1 MKGNI
6 NIDVFFPPVLTK
18 LGSQPV
24 QPRKERVK
32 MGFPEK
38 DQYTGMR
45 RVIFLCMILVPVIPF
60 VAVLGIGY
68 YHFTTS
74 LETSTLGTMNR
85 IVEDHRQMID
95 TFLRERRGDLGYIL
109 NTNSYENLTDPEK
122 SYTLFTQLQ
131 RYSNAFVDLGVFDQ
145 EGIHVMY
152 QGPYRLVGI
161 DYGKEEWFRHVLKEG
176 YYISDIFLGFRRIP
190 HFVIALKREESGKT
204 WVIRATI
211 DTYVFNELVE
221 KVRIGKT
228 GEAYILNAQ
237 GIFQTA
243 RRSGGSLLAKD
254 PDDIHETKRQPGV
267 RTFIRKDARGDECLF
282 ATTWLQEKEWML
294 VVRQETADAFKA
306 LRSATFMILAIMVL
320 GGVTITVLA
329 YTLTRQIIR
338 RMQRI
343 DVEKQQLGQQLVRA
357 TRLAELGQMAA
368 GFAHEINNPLQI
380 MKSDRALIEM
390 IVSDLKKK
398 GTLEES
404 DLKDLEETLDQFK
417 LQIDRCSRITQ
428 TILEFG
434 RKNEPVEEEVDVGE
448 FVSHVTSMIAEK
460 ASVQGIRLKKEISE
474 QTPLLRSDPSQLQQ
488 VLLNLLNN
496 AIDAI
501 TERHGCEGGELSIQ
515 AGPDTNGR
523 VRIAVRD
530 NGAGISPDNL
540 KKIFAPF
547 FTTKPPGKGTG
558 LGLYVCYGIIEGMG
572 GTMEVQSQRGVG
584 TTFIVHLPGSGE
596 RESALEQKES
606 PGEVIEH

>member
-1 MKGNI
+1 MA
-6 NIDVFFPPVLTK
+6 FPDN
-18 LGSQPV
+18 
-24 QPRKERVK
+24 
-32 MGFPEK
+32 

-45 RVIFLCMILVPVIPF
+45 RMVFFCMILVPVIPF
-60 VAVLGIGY
+60 VAMLGIGY
-68 YHFTTS
+68 YHFKTS
-74 LETSTLGTMNR
+74 LETSTLATMNR

-95 TFLRERRGDLGYIL
+95 GFLKERQGDLGFIL
-109 NTNSYENLTDPEK
+109 HTGSYGDLTDPEK
-122 SYTLFTQLQ
+122 FYKAFTQLQ

-145 EGIHVMY
+145 DGIHVMY

-161 DYGKEEWFRHVLKEG
+161 DYGNEEWFRHVLSEG
-176 YYISDIFLGFRRIP
+176 YFISDIFLGFRRIP
-190 HFVIALKREESGKT
+190 HFVIALKREEAGKT

-228 GEAYILNAQ
+228 GEAYLLNTQ

-243 RRSGGSLLAKD
+243 RRSGGNLLAKD
-254 PDDIHETKRQPGV
+254 RDEVHEVKPHTGV

-306 LRSATFMILAIMVL
+306 LRSATFMILFIMVL
-320 GGVTITVLA
+320 GGATITILA
-329 YTLTRQIIR
+329 YALTRRIIR

-343 DVEKQQLGQQLVRA
+343 DVEKQQLGQQLIRA

-380 MKSDRALIEM
+380 MKSDRALMEM
-390 IVSDLKKK
+390 IFSDLKKK
-398 GTLEES
+398 G
-404 DLKDLEETLDQFK
+404 DLKDPDVKDLEETLDQLK
-417 LQIDRCSRITQ
+417 VQIERCSKITQ

-434 RKNEPVEEEVDVGE
+434 RKSEPTEKDVDVGG
-448 FVSHVTSMIAEK
+448 FISQVTSMIAEK
-460 ASVQGIRLKKEISE
+460 ASVQGIRVKKEISE
-474 QTPLLRSDPSQLQQ
+474 QTPLLRADPAQIQQ
-488 VLLNLLNN
+488 VLLNLFNN

-501 TERHGCEGGELSIQ
+501 TERHGSEGGELSVQ
-515 AGPDTNGR
+515 AGPETNAR
-523 VRIAVRD
+523 VRISVSD
-530 NGAGISPDNL
+530 NGAGISSENL

-572 GTMEVQSQRGVG
+572 GTMEVESQRGVG
-584 TTFIVHLPGSGE
+584 TTFTISLP
-596 RESALEQKES
+596 AAA
-606 PGEVIEH
+606 

>member
-1 MKGNI
+1 
-6 NIDVFFPPVLTK
+6 VA
-18 LGSQPV
+18 
-24 QPRKERVK
+24 
-32 MGFPEK
+32 FPEK
-38 DQYTGMR
+38 DKYTGMR
-45 RVIFLCMILVPVIPF
+45 RMILFCMILVPVIPF
-60 VAVLGIGY
+60 IAVLGIGY
-68 YHFTTS
+68 YHFKTS
-74 LETSTLGTMNR
+74 LETSTLATMNR

-95 TFLRERRGDLGYIL
+95 GFLRERRGDLGFIL
-109 NTNSYENLTDPEK
+109 NTNSYADLTDPERFYK
-122 SYTLFTQLQ
+122 LFTQLQ

-145 EGIHVMY
+145 DGIHVMY

-161 DYGKEEWFRHVLKEG
+161 DYGKEEWFRHVLQEG

-211 DTYVFNELVE
+211 DSYVFNELVE

-228 GEAYILNAQ
+228 GEAYLLNSQ

-243 RRSGGSLLAKD
+243 RRSGGNLLAKD
-254 PDDIHETKRQPGV
+254 PDDVHEKKPQPGV
-267 RTFIRKDARGDECLF
+267 RIFIRKDARGDEFLF
-282 ATTWLQEKEWML
+282 ATTWLQEKEWLL

-306 LRSATFMILAIMVL
+306 LRSATFMILVIMIL
-320 GGVTITVLA
+320 GGVTITILA

-380 MKSDRALIEM
+380 MKSDRTLIEM
-390 IVSDLKKK
+390 IFSDLKKK
-398 GTLEES
+398 GILPEP
-404 DLKDLEETLDQFK
+404 DAKDMEETLAQLK
-417 LQIDRCSRITQ
+417 LQIERCAKITQ

-434 RKNEPVEEEVDVGE
+434 RKNEPMEKDVDVGG
-448 FVSHVTSMIAEK
+448 FISQMTSMISEK

-474 QTPLLRSDPSQLQQ
+474 QTPLLRADPSQLQQ

-515 AGPDTNGR
+515 AGPGANGK
-523 VRIAVRD
+523 VRISVRD
-530 NGAGISPDNL
+530 NGAGISLENQ

-547 FTTKPPGKGTG
+547 FTTKAPGKGTG
-558 LGLYVCYGIIEGMG
+558 LGLYVCYGIIQGMG
-572 GTMEVQSQRGVG
+572 GIMEVESQRGVG
-584 TTFIVHLPGSGE
+584 TTFTLHLPGSDAGQSQCE
-596 RESALEQKES
+596 PKES
-606 PGEVIEH
+606 

>member
-1 MKGNI
+1 
-6 NIDVFFPPVLTK
+6 V
-18 LGSQPV
+18 
-24 QPRKERVK
+24 
-32 MGFPEK
+32 GFPEK

-45 RVIFLCMILVPVIPF
+45 RMIFLCMILVPVIPF
-60 VAVLGIGY
+60 IAVLGIGY

-74 LETSTLGTMNR
+74 LETNTLATMSR

-95 TFLRERRGDLGYIL
+95 TFLRERRRDLGFIL
-109 NTNSYENLTDPEK
+109 DTNTYESLTDPEK
-122 SYTLFTQLQ
+122 FYAVFTQLQ
-131 RYSNAFVDLGVFDQ
+131 RISSAFVDLGVFDQ

-161 DYGKEEWFRHVLKEG
+161 DYGKEEWFRHVLKQG

-190 HFVIALKREESGKT
+190 HFVIALKKEESGKT

-237 GIFQTA
+237 GIFQTT
-243 RRSGGSLLAKD
+243 RRSGGNLLTKD
-254 PDDIHETKRQPGV
+254 PDDIPDTNRQPGV

-306 LRSATFMILAIMVL
+306 LRSATFMILVIMVL
-320 GGVTITVLA
+320 GGVTITILA
-329 YTLTRQIIR
+329 YTLTHQIIR

-343 DVEKQQLGQQLVRA
+343 DIEKQQLGQQLVRA

-380 MKSDRALIEM
+380 MKSDRTLIDM
-390 IVSDLKKK
+390 IVSDLKNK
-398 GTLEES
+398 GTLEEQ
-404 DLKDLEETLDQFK
+404 DLKDLRESLDQLK
-417 LQIDRCSRITQ
+417 VQIERCAKITQ

-434 RKNEPVEEEVDVGE
+434 RKNEPEEKDVDVGA
-448 FVSHVTSMIAEK
+448 FISQVTSMISEK
-460 ASVQGIRLKKEISE
+460 AAVQGIRLKKEISE
-474 QTPLLRSDPSQLQQ
+474 QTPMLRADPSQLQQ

-501 TERHGCEGGELSIQ
+501 TERHGSEGGELSIQ

-523 VRIAVRD
+523 VRISVRD
-530 NGAGISPDNL
+530 NGIGISTSSLN
-540 KKIFAPF
+540 KIFTPF

-558 LGLYVCYGIIEGMG
+558 LGLYVCYGIIEGMA
-572 GTMEVQSQRGVG
+572 GTMEVESQRGVG
-584 TTFIVHLPGSGE
+584 TTFIVNLPARVADETEG
-596 RESALEQKES
+596 R
-606 PGEVIEH
+606 VTV

>member
-1 MKGNI
+1 MA
-6 NIDVFFPPVLTK
+6 
-18 LGSQPV
+18 
-24 QPRKERVK
+24 
-32 MGFPEK
+32 FPEK

-45 RVIFLCMILVPVIPF
+45 RMIFFCMILVPVIPF
-60 VAVLGIGY
+60 IAVLAIGY
-68 YHFTTS
+68 YHFKTS
-74 LETSTLGTMNR
+74 IESSTLATMNR

-95 TFLRERRGDLGYIL
+95 GFLRERRGDLGFIL
-109 NTNSYENLTDPEK
+109 NTNSYGDLTDPEK
-122 SYTLFTQLQ
+122 FYALFTQLQ
-131 RYSNAFVDLGVFDQ
+131 RYSNAFVDLGVFDPD
-145 EGIHVMY
+145 GIHVMY

-204 WVIRATI
+204 WVIRSTI

-228 GEAYILNAQ
+228 GEAYILNSQ

-243 RRSGGSLLAKD
+243 RRSGGNLLARD
-254 PDDIHETKRQPGV
+254 PDDVHETKPQPGV

-282 ATTWLQEKEWML
+282 AATWLQEKEWLL
-294 VVRQETADAFKA
+294 VVRQETADAFKS
-306 LRSATFMILAIMVL
+306 LRSATFMILFIMIL

-329 YTLTRQIIR
+329 YTVTRQIIR

-343 DVEKQQLGQQLVRA
+343 DVEKQQLGRQLVRA

-398 GTLEES
+398 GNIEES
-404 DLKDLEETLDQFK
+404 DIKDLEETLTQFK
-417 LQIDRCSRITQ
+417 VQIERCSKITQ
-428 TILEFG
+428 AILEFG
-434 RKNEPVEEEVDVGE
+434 RKSEPMEQDVNVGE
-448 FVSHVTSMIAEK
+448 FISHLTSMISEK

-474 QTPLLRSDPSQLQQ
+474 QTPLLRADPSKLQQ

-501 TERHGCEGGELSIQ
+501 TERHGCEGGELLVQ
-515 AGPDTNGR
+515 ADPDTNGR
-523 VRIAVRD
+523 VKISVKD
-530 NGAGISPDNL
+530 NGEGISAENL

-572 GTMEVQSQRGVG
+572 GTMEVESQRGVG
-584 TTFIVHLPGSGE
+584 TTFVVYLPANG
-596 RESALEQKES
+596 AQKTQSEPKEPS
-606 PGEVIEH
+606 T

>member
-1 MKGNI
+1 M
-6 NIDVFFPPVLTK
+6 
-18 LGSQPV
+18 
-24 QPRKERVK
+24 
-32 MGFPEK
+32 
-38 DQYTGMR
+38 
-45 RVIFLCMILVPVIPF
+45 IFLCMILVPVIPF
-60 VAVLGIGY
+60 IAVLGIGY
-68 YHFTTS
+68 YYFTTS
-74 LETSTLGTMNR
+74 LETSTLTTMSR

-95 TFLRERRGDLGYIL
+95 TFLRERRRELGFIL
-109 NTNSYENLTDPEK
+109 DTNTYENLTDPEK
-122 SYTLFTQLQ
+122 FYTIFTQLQ
-131 RYSNAFVDLGVFDQ
+131 RNSNAFVDLGIFDQ

-161 DYGKEEWFRHVLKEG
+161 DYGKEEWFRRVLKEG

-190 HFVIALKREESGKT
+190 HFVIALRKEESGRT

-243 RRSGGSLLAKD
+243 RRSGGNLLAKD
-254 PDDIHETKRQPGV
+254 LDDIPETKGEPGV
-267 RTFIRKDARGDECLF
+267 RTFIRKDARGDNCLF

-306 LRSATFMILAIMVL
+306 LRSASFMIFVIMVL
-320 GGVTITVLA
+320 GGITITALA
-329 YTLTRQIIR
+329 YTLTSHIIR
-338 RMQRI
+338 RMQRV

-380 MKSDRALIEM
+380 MKSDRTLIEM
-390 IVSDLKKK
+390 IVSDLRKK
-398 GTLEES
+398 GNLEEP
-404 DLKDLEETLDQFK
+404 DVKDLEESLNQLK
-417 LQIDRCSRITQ
+417 VQIERCAKITQ

-434 RKNEPVEEEVDVGE
+434 RKNEPEEKDVDVGA
-448 FVSHVTSMIAEK
+448 FISQGTSMISEK
-460 ASVQGIRLKKEISE
+460 ASVQGIRLKKEVSE
-474 QTPLLRSDPSQLQQ
+474 QTPLLRADPSQLQQ

-501 TERHGCEGGELSIQ
+501 TERHGSEGGELSVQ
-515 AGPDTNGR
+515 AGPAAGGR
-523 VRIAVRD
+523 VRISVTD

-540 KKIFAPF
+540 KKIFTPF

-572 GTMEVQSQRGVG
+572 GTMEVESQRGVG
-584 TTFIVHLPGSGE
+584 TTFIVHLPASGAVE
-596 RESALEQKES
+596 AGGKVTL
-606 PGEVIEH
+606 

>member
-1 MKGNI
+1 
-6 NIDVFFPPVLTK
+6 V
-18 LGSQPV
+18 
-24 QPRKERVK
+24 
-32 MGFPEK
+32 GFPEK

-45 RVIFLCMILVPVIPF
+45 RMIFLCMILVPVIPF
-60 VAVLGIGY
+60 IAVLGIGY
-68 YHFTTS
+68 YYFTTS
-74 LETSTLGTMNR
+74 LETSTLTTMSR

-95 TFLRERRGDLGYIL
+95 TFLRERRRELGFIL
-109 NTNSYENLTDPEK
+109 DTNTYENLTDPEK
-122 SYTLFTQLQ
+122 FYTIFTQLQ
-131 RYSNAFVDLGVFDQ
+131 RNSNAFVDLGIFDQ

-161 DYGKEEWFRHVLKEG
+161 DYGKEEWFRRVLKEG

-190 HFVIALKREESGKT
+190 HFVIALRKEESGRT

-243 RRSGGSLLAKD
+243 RRSGGNLLAKD
-254 PDDIHETKRQPGV
+254 LDDIPETKGEPGV
-267 RTFIRKDARGDECLF
+267 RTFIRKDARGDNCLF

-306 LRSATFMILAIMVL
+306 LRSASFMIFVIMVL
-320 GGVTITVLA
+320 GGITITALA
-329 YTLTRQIIR
+329 YTLTSHIIR
-338 RMQRI
+338 RMQRV

-380 MKSDRALIEM
+380 MKSDRTLIEM
-390 IVSDLKKK
+390 IVSDLRKK
-398 GTLEES
+398 GNLEEP
-404 DLKDLEETLDQFK
+404 DVKDLEESLNQLK
-417 LQIDRCSRITQ
+417 VQIERCAKITQ

-434 RKNEPVEEEVDVGE
+434 RKNEPEEKDVDVGA
-448 FVSHVTSMIAEK
+448 FISQVTSMISEK
-460 ASVQGIRLKKEISE
+460 ASVQGIRLKKEVSE
-474 QTPLLRSDPSQLQQ
+474 QTPLLRADPSQLQQ

-501 TERHGCEGGELSIQ
+501 TERHGSEGGELSVQ
-515 AGPDTNGR
+515 AGPAAGGR
-523 VRIAVRD
+523 VRISVTD

-540 KKIFAPF
+540 KKIFTPF

-572 GTMEVQSQRGVG
+572 GTMEVESQGGVG
-584 TTFIVHLPGSGE
+584 TTFIVHLPASGAAE
-596 RESALEQKES
+596 AEGKATL
-606 PGEVIEH
+606 

>member
-1 MKGNI
+1 
-6 NIDVFFPPVLTK
+6 
-18 LGSQPV
+18 
-24 QPRKERVK
+24 
-32 MGFPEK
+32 PEK
-38 DQYTGMR
+38 DEYTGMR
-45 RVIFLCMILVPVIPF
+45 RMIFLCMILVPVIPF
-60 VAVLGIGY
+60 IAVLGIGY

-74 LETSTLGTMNR
+74 LETNTLATMSR

-95 TFLRERRGDLGYIL
+95 TFLRERRRDLGFIL
-109 NTNSYENLTDPEK
+109 DTNTYESLTDPEK
-122 SYTLFTQLQ
+122 FYAVFTQLQ
-131 RYSNAFVDLGVFDQ
+131 RNSNAFVDLGVFDQ

-190 HFVIALKREESGKT
+190 HFVIALKKEESGKT

-211 DTYVFNELVE
+211 DTYLFNELVE

-237 GIFQTA
+237 GIFQTS
-243 RRSGGSLLAKD
+243 RRSGGNLLTKD
-254 PDDIHETKRQPGV
+254 PDDISDTNRQPGV

-282 ATTWLQEKEWML
+282 ATTWLREKQWML

-306 LRSATFMILAIMVL
+306 LRSATFMILVIMVL
-320 GGVTITVLA
+320 GGVTITILA

-380 MKSDRALIEM
+380 MKSDRTLIEM

-398 GTLEES
+398 GTLEEQ
-404 DLKDLEETLDQFK
+404 DRKDLGESLDQLK
-417 LQIDRCSRITQ
+417 VQIERCAKITQ

-434 RKNEPVEEEVDVGE
+434 RKNEPEEKDVDVGA
-448 FVSHVTSMIAEK
+448 FISQVTSMISEK
-460 ASVQGIRLKKEISE
+460 ASVQGIRVKKEISE
-474 QTPLLRSDPSQLQQ
+474 QTPVLRADPSQLQQ

-501 TERHGCEGGELSIQ
+501 TERHASEGGELSIQ

-523 VRIAVRD
+523 VRISVRD
-530 NGAGISPDNL
+530 NGIGISAENL
-540 KKIFAPF
+540 KKIFTPF

-572 GTMEVQSQRGVG
+572 GTMEVESQ
-584 TTFIVHLPGSGE
+584 
-596 RESALEQKES
+596 
-606 PGEVIEH
+606 

>member
-1 MKGNI
+1 LLRPN
-6 NIDVFFPPVLTK
+6 
-18 LGSQPV
+18 
-24 QPRKERVK
+24 RAKERVK
-32 MGFPEK
+32 VAFPEK

-45 RVIFLCMILVPVIPF
+45 RMIFFCMILVPVIPF
-60 VAVLGIGY
+60 IAVLGIGY
-68 YHFTTS
+68 YHFKAS
-74 LETSTLGTMNR
+74 IETSTLATMNR

-95 TFLRERRGDLGYIL
+95 TFLRERRGDLGFIL
-109 NTNSYENLTDPEK
+109 NTNSYGDLTDPEK
-122 SYTLFTQLQ
+122 FYRVFTQLQ

-145 EGIHVMY
+145 DGIHVMY

-161 DYGKEEWFRHVLKEG
+161 DYGKEEWFRHVLTEG

-190 HFVIALKREESGKT
+190 HFVIALKREESGRT

-228 GEAYILNAQ
+228 GEAYILNSQ
-237 GIFQTA
+237 GVFQTA

-254 PDDIHETKRQPGV
+254 PDDVHETKPQSGV
-267 RTFIRKDARGDECLF
+267 RTFIRKDARADECLF
-282 ATTWLQEKEWML
+282 ATTWLQEKEWLL

-306 LRSATFMILAIMVL
+306 LRSATFMILLIMIL
-320 GGVTITVLA
+320 GGGTIAVLA
-329 YTLTRQIIR
+329 YTVTRQIIR
-338 RMQRI
+338 RMQGI
-343 DVEKQQLGQQLVRA
+343 DVEKQQLGRQLVRA

-390 IVSDLKKK
+390 IVSDLKNR
-398 GTLEES
+398 G
-404 DLKDLEETLDQFK
+404 DLKEPDVKDLEETLAQLK
-417 LQIDRCSRITQ
+417 VQIERCAKITQ
-428 TILEFG
+428 AILEFG
-434 RKNEPVEEEVDVGE
+434 RKNEPMEKDVDVGA
-448 FVSHVTSMIAEK
+448 FISQLTSMIEEK
-460 ASVQGIRLKKEISE
+460 VSVQGIRLKKEISD
-474 QTPLLRSDPSQLQQ
+474 QTPLLRADPSQLQQ
-488 VLLNLLNN
+488 VLLNLFNN

-501 TERHGCEGGELSIQ
+501 TERHGCEGGELLVQ
-515 AGPDTNGR
+515 AGPGTNGG

-530 NGAGISPDNL
+530 NGAGISAENL

-572 GTMEVQSQRGVG
+572 GTMEVESQRGVG
-584 TTFIVHLPGSGE
+584 TTFVVSLPGSGAGQPQCE
-596 RESALEQKES
+596 LKES
-606 PGEVIEH
+606 

>member
-1 MKGNI
+1 
-6 NIDVFFPPVLTK
+6 
-18 LGSQPV
+18 
-24 QPRKERVK
+24 

-45 RVIFLCMILVPVIPF
+45 RMIFFCMILVPVIPF
-60 VAVLGIGY
+60 IAVLGIGY
-68 YHFTTS
+68 YHFKTS
-74 LETSTLGTMNR
+74 LETSTLATVNR

-95 TFLRERRGDLGYIL
+95 GFLRERRGDLGFIL
-109 NTNSYENLTDPEK
+109 NTSSYGDLTDPEK
-122 SYTLFTQLQ
+122 FYTQFAQLQ

-145 EGIHVMY
+145 DGIHVMY

-211 DTYVFNELVE
+211 DTFVFNELVE

-228 GEAYILNAQ
+228 GEAYILNSQ

-243 RRSGGSLLAKD
+243 RRSGGNLLAKD
-254 PDDIHETKRQPGV
+254 PDDIHETKPHPGV
-267 RTFIRKDARGDECLF
+267 RTSIRNDARGDECLF

-294 VVRQETADAFKA
+294 VVRQETADAFKS
-306 LRSATFMILAIMVL
+306 LRSATFMILVIMIL

-329 YTLTRQIIR
+329 YALTRQIIR

-380 MKSDRALIEM
+380 MKSDRALMEM
-390 IVSDLKKK
+390 IFSDLKKK
-398 GTLEES
+398 GMLPEP
-404 DLKDLEETLDQFK
+404 DVKDLEETLAQLK
-417 LQIDRCSRITQ
+417 LQIERCSKITQ
-428 TILEFG
+428 AILEFG
-434 RKNEPVEEEVDVGE
+434 RKSEPTQEDVDVGA
-448 FVSHVTSMIAEK
+448 FVSHLTSMISEK
-460 ASVQGIRLKKEISE
+460 ASVQGIHLKKEISE
-474 QTPLLRSDPSQLQQ
+474 QTPLLRADPSQLQQ

-501 TERHGCEGGELSIQ
+501 TERHGCEGGELLVQ
-515 AGPDTNGR
+515 AGPDTDGG
-523 VRIAVRD
+523 VRISVKD
-530 NGAGISPDNL
+530 NGAGISTENL

-547 FTTKPPGKGTG
+547 FTTKAPGKGTG
-558 LGLYVCYGIIEGMG
+558 LGLYVCYGIIESMG
-572 GTMEVQSQRGVG
+572 GTMEVESQRGAG
-584 TTFIVHLPGSGE
+584 TTFVVRLPGSSG
-596 RESALEQKES
+596 
-606 PGEVIEH
+606 H

>member
-1 MKGNI
+1 
-6 NIDVFFPPVLTK
+6 
-18 LGSQPV
+18 
-24 QPRKERVK
+24 
-32 MGFPEK
+32 
-38 DQYTGMR
+38 
-45 RVIFLCMILVPVIPF
+45 MILVPVIPF
-60 VAVLGIGY
+60 IAVLGIGY

-74 LETSTLGTMNR
+74 LETSTLATMNR

-95 TFLRERRGDLGYIL
+95 TFLKERRGDLGFII
-109 NTNSYENLTDPEK
+109 NTNSYEDLTDPEK
-122 SYTLFTQLQ
+122 FYKVFTQLQ

-190 HFVIALKREESGKT
+190 HFVIALKREDSGKT

-237 GIFQTA
+237 GIFQTP
-243 RRSGGSLLAKD
+243 RRSGGNLLAKD
-254 PDDIHETKRQPGV
+254 PDDIHETKPQPGV

-294 VVRQETADAFKA
+294 VVRQETSDAFKA
-306 LRSATFMILAIMVL
+306 LRSATSLILFIMIL

-338 RMQRI
+338 RMRRI
-343 DVEKQQLGQQLVRA
+343 DEEKHQLGQQLVRA

-390 IVSDLKKK
+390 IFSDLKKK
-398 GTLEES
+398 G
-404 DLKDLEETLDQFK
+404 DLKEPDAKDLEETLEQLK
-417 LQIDRCSRITQ
+417 LQIERCSKITQ
-428 TILEFG
+428 AILDFG
-434 RKNEPVEEEVDVGE
+434 RKSEPTEKDVDLVA
-448 FVSHVTSMIAEK
+448 FISQVTSMITEK

-501 TERHGCEGGELSIQ
+501 TDRHGCEGGELSIQ

-523 VRIAVRD
+523 VKISVRD

-572 GTMEVQSQRGVG
+572 GTMEVESQRGVG
-584 TTFIVHLPGSGE
+584 TTFVVRLPAS
-596 RESALEQKES
+596 SARQTQCEKKES
-606 PGEVIEH
+606 PPGVGEH

>member
-1 MKGNI
+1 
-6 NIDVFFPPVLTK
+6 VLRQD
-18 LGSQPV
+18 GA
-24 QPRKERVK
+24 KEGVK
-32 MGFPEK
+32 VGFPEK
-38 DQYTGMR
+38 DRYTGMR
-45 RVIFLCMILVPVIPF
+45 RMIFFCMILVPVIPF
-60 VAVLGIGY
+60 IAVLGIGY

-74 LETSTLGTMNR
+74 LETSTLATMNR

-95 TFLRERRGDLGYIL
+95 TFLKERRGDLGFII
-109 NTNSYENLTDPEK
+109 NTNSYEDLTDPEK
-122 SYTLFTQLQ
+122 VYKVFTQLQ

-161 DYGKEEWFRHVLKEG
+161 DYGKEEWFRHTLKEG

-190 HFVIALKREESGKT
+190 HFVVALKREESGKT

-211 DTYVFNELVE
+211 DTHVFNELVE

-243 RRSGGSLLAKD
+243 RRSGGNLLAKD
-254 PDDIHETKRQPGV
+254 PDDIHETKPEPGV
-267 RTFIRKDARGDECLF
+267 RTFIRKDAKGAECLF

-306 LRSATFMILAIMVL
+306 LRSATSLILFIMIL

-343 DVEKQQLGQQLVRA
+343 DEEKHQLGQQLVRA

-390 IVSDLKKK
+390 IFSDLKKK
-398 GTLEES
+398 G
-404 DLKDLEETLDQFK
+404 DLKEPDIKDLEETLDQLK
-417 LQIDRCSRITQ
+417 LQIERCSKITQ

-434 RKNEPVEEEVDVGE
+434 RKSEPTENDVDLGA
-448 FVSHVTSMIAEK
+448 FISQVTSMITKK

-523 VRIAVRD
+523 VKLSVRD

-572 GTMEVQSQRGVG
+572 GTMEVESQRGVG
-584 TTFIVHLPGSGE
+584 TTFVVRLPASSARQTQCDLE
-596 RESALEQKES
+596 ESAT
-606 PGEVIEH
+606 EVIGH

>member
-1 MKGNI
+1 
-6 NIDVFFPPVLTK
+6 V
-18 LGSQPV
+18 
-24 QPRKERVK
+24 
-32 MGFPEK
+32 GFPEK
-38 DQYTGMR
+38 DRYTGMR
-45 RVIFLCMILVPVIPF
+45 RMIFFCMILVPVIPF
-60 VAVLGIGY
+60 IAALGIGY
-68 YHFTTS
+68 YHFKTS
-74 LETSTLGTMNR
+74 LETSTLATMNR

-95 TFLRERRGDLGYIL
+95 GFLRERRGDLGFIL
-109 NTNSYENLTDPEK
+109 NTNSYADLTDPERF
-122 SYTLFTQLQ
+122 YNLFTQLQ

-145 EGIHVMY
+145 DGIHVMY

-161 DYGKEEWFRHVLKEG
+161 DYGKEEWFRHVLQEG

-211 DTYVFNELVE
+211 DTHVFNELVE

-228 GEAYILNAQ
+228 GEAYLLNSR

-243 RRSGGSLLAKD
+243 RRSGGNLLAQD
-254 PDDIHETKRQPGV
+254 PDDVHEKKPQPGV
-267 RTFIRKDARGDECLF
+267 RIFIRKDARGDEFLF
-282 ATTWLQEKEWML
+282 ATTWLQEKEWLL

-306 LRSATFMILAIMVL
+306 LRSATFMILLIMIL
-320 GGVTITVLA
+320 GGVTIAILA

-343 DVEKQQLGQQLVRA
+343 DEEKHQLGQQLVRA

-390 IVSDLKKK
+390 IFSDLKKK
-398 GTLEES
+398 G
-404 DLKDLEETLDQFK
+404 DLKEPDIKDLEETLDQLK
-417 LQIDRCSRITQ
+417 LQIERCSKITQ

-434 RKNEPVEEEVDVGE
+434 RKSEPTENDVDLGA
-448 FVSHVTSMIAEK
+448 FISQVTSMITKK

-523 VRIAVRD
+523 VKLSVRD

-572 GTMEVQSQRGVG
+572 GTMEVESQRGVG
-584 TTFIVHLPGSGE
+584 TTFVVRLPAS
-596 RESALEQKES
+596 SARQTQCDLEES
-606 PGEVIEH
+606 PTGVIGH

>member
-1 MKGNI
+1 
-6 NIDVFFPPVLTK
+6 LQQY
-18 LGSQPV
+18 SA
-24 QPRKERVK
+24 KEGVK
-32 MGFPEK
+32 VGFPEK

-45 RVIFLCMILVPVIPF
+45 RMIFLCMILVPVIPF
-60 VAVLGIGY
+60 IAVLGIGY

-74 LETSTLGTMNR
+74 LETNTLATMSR

-95 TFLRERRGDLGYIL
+95 TFLRERRRDLGFIL
-109 NTNSYENLTDPEK
+109 DTNTYESLTDPERF
-122 SYTLFTQLQ
+122 YAVFTQLQ
-131 RYSNAFVDLGVFDQ
+131 RNSNAFVDLGIFDQ

-161 DYGKEEWFRHVLKEG
+161 DYGKEEWFRRVLKEG

-190 HFVIALKREESGKT
+190 HFVIALKKEESGKI

-211 DTYVFNELVE
+211 DTYLFNELVE

-237 GIFQTA
+237 GIFQTV
-243 RRSGGSLLAKD
+243 RRSGGNLLAKD
-254 PDDIHETKRQPGV
+254 PDDIPETRGAQGV
-267 RTFIRKDARGDECLF
+267 QTFIRKDARGDNCLF

-306 LRSATFMILAIMVL
+306 LRSATFMILVIMIL
-320 GGVTITVLA
+320 GGITITTLA
-329 YTLTRQIIR
+329 YTLTSQIIR

-343 DVEKQQLGQQLVRA
+343 DAEKQQLGQQLVRA

-380 MKSDRALIEM
+380 MKSDRTLIEM

-398 GTLEES
+398 GNLEAS
-404 DLKDLEETLDQFK
+404 DGKDLEESLDQLK
-417 LQIDRCSRITQ
+417 VQIERCAKITQ

-434 RKNEPVEEEVDVGE
+434 RKNEPEEKDVDVGA
-448 FVSHVTSMIAEK
+448 FISQVTSMISEK
-460 ASVQGIRLKKEISE
+460 ASVQGIRLKREISE
-474 QTPLLRSDPSQLQQ
+474 QTPLLRADPSQLQQ

-501 TERHGCEGGELSIQ
+501 TERHGSEGGELSIQ
-515 AGPDTNGR
+515 AGPDANGR
-523 VRIAVRD
+523 VRISVQD

-572 GTMEVQSQRGVG
+572 GTMEVESQRGVG
-584 TTFIVHLPGSGE
+584 TTFIVHLPARGADEAEGK
-596 RESALEQKES
+596 QKQS
-606 PGEVIEH
+606 RGTGTWTR

>member
-1 MKGNI
+1 
-6 NIDVFFPPVLTK
+6 V
-18 LGSQPV
+18 
-24 QPRKERVK
+24 
-32 MGFPEK
+32 GFPEK

-45 RVIFLCMILVPVIPF
+45 RMIFLCMILVPVIPF
-60 VAVLGIGY
+60 IAVLGIGY

-74 LETSTLGTMNR
+74 LETNTLATMSR

-95 TFLRERRGDLGYIL
+95 TFLRERRRDLGFIL
-109 NTNSYENLTDPEK
+109 DTNTYESLTDPEK
-122 SYTLFTQLQ
+122 FYAVFTQLQ
-131 RYSNAFVDLGVFDQ
+131 RISSAFVDLGVFDQ

-161 DYGKEEWFRHVLKEG
+161 DYGKEEWFRHVLKQG

-190 HFVIALKREESGKT
+190 HFVIALKKEESGKT

-237 GIFQTA
+237 GIFQTT
-243 RRSGGSLLAKD
+243 RRSGGNLLTKD
-254 PDDIHETKRQPGV
+254 PDDIPDTNRQPGV

-306 LRSATFMILAIMVL
+306 LRSATFMILVIMVL
-320 GGVTITVLA
+320 GGVTITILA
-329 YTLTRQIIR
+329 YTLTHQIIR

-343 DVEKQQLGQQLVRA
+343 DIEKQQLGQQLVRA

-380 MKSDRALIEM
+380 MKSDRTLIDM
-390 IVSDLKKK
+390 IVSDLKNK
-398 GTLEES
+398 GTLEEQ
-404 DLKDLEETLDQFK
+404 DLKDLRESLDQLK
-417 LQIDRCSRITQ
+417 VQIERCAKITQ

-434 RKNEPVEEEVDVGE
+434 RKNEPEEKDVDVGA
-448 FVSHVTSMIAEK
+448 FISQVTSMISEK
-460 ASVQGIRLKKEISE
+460 AAVQGIRLKKEISE
-474 QTPLLRSDPSQLQQ
+474 QTPMLRADPSQLQQ

-501 TERHGCEGGELSIQ
+501 TERHGSEGGELSIQ

-523 VRIAVRD
+523 VRISVRD
-530 NGAGISPDNL
+530 NGIGISTSSLN
-540 KKIFAPF
+540 KIFTPF

-572 GTMEVQSQRGVG
+572 GTMEVESQRGVG
-584 TTFIVHLPGSGE
+584 TTFIVNLPARVADETEG
-596 RESALEQKES
+596 R
-606 PGEVIEH
+606 VTV

>member
-1 MKGNI
+1 
-6 NIDVFFPPVLTK
+6 
-18 LGSQPV
+18 
-24 QPRKERVK
+24 

-38 DQYTGMR
+38 DRYTGMR
-45 RVIFLCMILVPVIPF
+45 RMIFFCMILVPVIPLI
-60 VAVLGIGY
+60 AVLGIGY
-68 YHFTTS
+68 YHFKTS
-74 LETSTLGTMNR
+74 LETSTLATMNR

-95 TFLRERRGDLGYIL
+95 GFLRERRGDLGFIL
-109 NTNSYENLTDPEK
+109 NTNSYADLTDPERF
-122 SYTLFTQLQ
+122 YNLFTQLQ

-145 EGIHVMY
+145 DGIHVMY

-161 DYGKEEWFRHVLKEG
+161 DYGKEEWFRHVLQEG

-211 DTYVFNELVE
+211 DTHVFNELVE

-228 GEAYILNAQ
+228 GEAYLLNSR

-243 RRSGGSLLAKD
+243 RRSGGNLLAQD
-254 PDDIHETKRQPGV
+254 PDDVHEKKPQPGV
-267 RTFIRKDARGDECLF
+267 RIFIRKDARGDEFLF
-282 ATTWLQEKEWML
+282 ATTWLQEKEWLL

-306 LRSATFMILAIMVL
+306 LRSATFMILLIMIL
-320 GGVTITVLA
+320 GGVTITILA

-343 DVEKQQLGQQLVRA
+343 DEEKHQLGQQLVRA

-390 IVSDLKKK
+390 IFSDLKKK
-398 GTLEES
+398 G
-404 DLKDLEETLDQFK
+404 DLKEPDIKDLEETLDQLK
-417 LQIDRCSRITQ
+417 LQIERCSKITQ

-434 RKNEPVEEEVDVGE
+434 RKSEPTENDVDLGA
-448 FVSHVTSMIAEK
+448 FISQVTSMITKK

-523 VRIAVRD
+523 VKLSVRD

-572 GTMEVQSQRGVG
+572 GTMEVESQRGVG
-584 TTFIVHLPGSGE
+584 TTFVVRLPASSARQTQCDLE
-596 RESALEQKES
+596 ESAT
-606 PGEVIEH
+606 EVIGH

>member
-1 MKGNI
+1 
-6 NIDVFFPPVLTK
+6 
-18 LGSQPV
+18 
-24 QPRKERVK
+24 

-45 RVIFLCMILVPVIPF
+45 RMIFFCMILVPVIPF
-60 VAVLGIGY
+60 IAVLGIGY
-68 YHFTTS
+68 YHFKTS
-74 LETSTLGTMNR
+74 LETSTLATVNR

-95 TFLRERRGDLGYIL
+95 GFLRERRGDLGFIL
-109 NTNSYENLTDPEK
+109 NTSSYGDLTDPEK
-122 SYTLFTQLQ
+122 FYAQFAQLQ

-145 EGIHVMY
+145 DGIHVMY

-211 DTYVFNELVE
+211 DTFVFNELVE

-228 GEAYILNAQ
+228 GEAYILNSQ

-243 RRSGGSLLAKD
+243 RRSGGNLLAKD
-254 PDDIHETKRQPGV
+254 PDDIHETKPHPGV
-267 RTFIRKDARGDECLF
+267 RTSIRNDARGDECLF

-294 VVRQETADAFKA
+294 VVRQETADAFKS
-306 LRSATFMILAIMVL
+306 LRSATFMILVIMIL

-329 YTLTRQIIR
+329 YALTRQIIR

-390 IVSDLKKK
+390 ILSDLKKK
-398 GTLEES
+398 G
-404 DLKDLEETLDQFK
+404 DLKEPDAKDLEETLAQLK
-417 LQIDRCSRITQ
+417 VQIERCSRITQ

-434 RKNEPVEEEVDVGE
+434 RKSEPTQEDVDVGA
-448 FVSHVTSMIAEK
+448 FVSHLTSMISEK
-460 ASVQGIRLKKEISE
+460 ASVQGIHLKKEISE
-474 QTPLLRSDPSQLQQ
+474 QTPLLRADPSQLQQ

-501 TERHGCEGGELSIQ
+501 TERHGCEGGELLVQ
-515 AGPDTNGR
+515 AGPDTDGG
-523 VRIAVRD
+523 VRISVKD
-530 NGAGISPDNL
+530 NGAGISTENL

-547 FTTKPPGKGTG
+547 FTTKAPGKGTG
-558 LGLYVCYGIIEGMG
+558 LGLYVCYGIIESMG
-572 GTMEVQSQRGVG
+572 GTMEVESQRGAG
-584 TTFIVHLPGSGE
+584 TTFVVRLPGSSG
-596 RESALEQKES
+596 
-606 PGEVIEH
+606 H

>member
-1 MKGNI
+1 
-6 NIDVFFPPVLTK
+6 
-18 LGSQPV
+18 
-24 QPRKERVK
+24 

-45 RVIFLCMILVPVIPF
+45 RMIFLCMILVPVIPF
-60 VAVLGIGY
+60 IAVLGIGY
-68 YHFTTS
+68 YYFTTS
-74 LETSTLGTMNR
+74 LETSTLTTMSR

-95 TFLRERRGDLGYIL
+95 TFLRERRRELGFIL
-109 NTNSYENLTDPEK
+109 DTNTYENLTDPEK
-122 SYTLFTQLQ
+122 FYTIFTQLQ
-131 RYSNAFVDLGVFDQ
+131 RNSNAFVDLGIFDQ

-161 DYGKEEWFRHVLKEG
+161 DYGKEEWFRRVLKEG

-190 HFVIALKREESGKT
+190 HFVIALRKEESGRT

-243 RRSGGSLLAKD
+243 RRSGGNLLAKD
-254 PDDIHETKRQPGV
+254 LDDIPETKGEPGV
-267 RTFIRKDARGDECLF
+267 RTFIRKDARGDNCLF

-306 LRSATFMILAIMVL
+306 LRSASFMIFVIMVL
-320 GGVTITVLA
+320 GGITITALA
-329 YTLTRQIIR
+329 YTLTSHIIR
-338 RMQRI
+338 RMQRV

-380 MKSDRALIEM
+380 MKSDRTLIEM
-390 IVSDLKKK
+390 IVSDLRKK
-398 GTLEES
+398 GNLEEP
-404 DLKDLEETLDQFK
+404 DVKDLEESLNQLK
-417 LQIDRCSRITQ
+417 VQIERCAKITQ

-434 RKNEPVEEEVDVGE
+434 RKNEPEEKDVDVGA
-448 FVSHVTSMIAEK
+448 FISQGTSMISEK
-460 ASVQGIRLKKEISE
+460 ASVQGIRLKKEVSE
-474 QTPLLRSDPSQLQQ
+474 QTPLLRADPSQLQQ

-501 TERHGCEGGELSIQ
+501 TERHGSEGGELSVQ
-515 AGPDTNGR
+515 AGPAAGGR
-523 VRIAVRD
+523 VRISVTD

-540 KKIFAPF
+540 KKIFTPF

-572 GTMEVQSQRGVG
+572 GTMEVESQRGVG
-584 TTFIVHLPGSGE
+584 TTFIVHLPASGAAE
-596 RESALEQKES
+596 AGGKVTL
-606 PGEVIEH
+606 

>member
-1 MKGNI
+1 MA
-6 NIDVFFPPVLTK
+6 
-18 LGSQPV
+18 
-24 QPRKERVK
+24 
-32 MGFPEK
+32 FPEK

-45 RVIFLCMILVPVIPF
+45 RMIFFCMILVPVIPF
-60 VAVLGIGY
+60 IAVLGIGY
-68 YHFTTS
+68 YHFKTS
-74 LETSTLGTMNR
+74 LETSTLATVNR

-95 TFLRERRGDLGYIL
+95 GFLRERRGDLGFIL
-109 NTNSYENLTDPEK
+109 NTSSYGDLTDPEK
-122 SYTLFTQLQ
+122 FYTQFAQLQ

-145 EGIHVMY
+145 DGIHVMY

-211 DTYVFNELVE
+211 DTFVFNELVE

-228 GEAYILNAQ
+228 GEAYILNSQ

-243 RRSGGSLLAKD
+243 RRSGGNLLAKD
-254 PDDIHETKRQPGV
+254 PDDIHETKPHPGV
-267 RTFIRKDARGDECLF
+267 RTSIRNDARGDECLF

-294 VVRQETADAFKA
+294 VVRQETADAFKS
-306 LRSATFMILAIMVL
+306 LRSATFMILVIMIL

-380 MKSDRALIEM
+380 MKSDRALMEM
-390 IVSDLKKK
+390 IFSDLKKK
-398 GTLEES
+398 GMLPEP
-404 DLKDLEETLDQFK
+404 DVKDLEETLAQLK
-417 LQIDRCSRITQ
+417 LQIERCSKITQ
-428 TILEFG
+428 AILEFG
-434 RKNEPVEEEVDVGE
+434 RKSEPTQEDVDVGA
-448 FVSHVTSMIAEK
+448 FVSHLTSMISEK
-460 ASVQGIRLKKEISE
+460 ASVQGIHLKKEISE
-474 QTPLLRSDPSQLQQ
+474 QTPLLRADPSQLQQ

-501 TERHGCEGGELSIQ
+501 TERHGCEGGELLVQ

-523 VRIAVRD
+523 VRISVKD
-530 NGAGISPDNL
+530 NGAGISTENL

-547 FTTKPPGKGTG
+547 FTTKSPGKGTG
-558 LGLYVCYGIIEGMG
+558 LGLYVCYGIVEGMG
-572 GTMEVQSQRGVG
+572 GTMEVESQRGAG
-584 TTFIVHLPGSGE
+584 TTFVVRLPGSSG
-596 RESALEQKES
+596 
-606 PGEVIEH
+606 H

>member
-1 MKGNI
+1 
-6 NIDVFFPPVLTK
+6 V
-18 LGSQPV
+18 
-24 QPRKERVK
+24 
-32 MGFPEK
+32 GFPEK
-38 DQYTGMR
+38 DRYTGMR
-45 RVIFLCMILVPVIPF
+45 RMIFFCMILVPVIPF
-60 VAVLGIGY
+60 IAVLGIGY
-68 YHFTTS
+68 YHFKTS
-74 LETSTLGTMNR
+74 LETSTLATMNR

-95 TFLRERRGDLGYIL
+95 GFLRERRGDLGFIL
-109 NTNSYENLTDPEK
+109 NTNSYADLTDPERF
-122 SYTLFTQLQ
+122 YNLFTQLQ

-145 EGIHVMY
+145 DGIHVMY

-161 DYGKEEWFRHVLKEG
+161 DYGKEEWFRHVLQEG

-211 DTYVFNELVE
+211 DTHVFNELVE

-228 GEAYILNAQ
+228 GEAYLLNSR

-243 RRSGGSLLAKD
+243 RRSGGNLLAQD
-254 PDDIHETKRQPGV
+254 PDDVHEKKPQPGV
-267 RTFIRKDARGDECLF
+267 RIFIRKDARGDEFLF
-282 ATTWLQEKEWML
+282 ATTWLQEKEWLL

-306 LRSATFMILAIMVL
+306 LRSATFMILLIMIL
-320 GGVTITVLA
+320 GGVTIAILA

-343 DVEKQQLGQQLVRA
+343 DEEKHQLGQQLVRA

-390 IVSDLKKK
+390 IFSDLKKK
-398 GTLEES
+398 G
-404 DLKDLEETLDQFK
+404 DLKEPDIKDLEETLDQLK
-417 LQIDRCSRITQ
+417 LQIERCSKITQ

-434 RKNEPVEEEVDVGE
+434 RKSEPTENDVDLGA
-448 FVSHVTSMIAEK
+448 FISQVTSMITKK

-523 VRIAVRD
+523 VKLSVRD

-572 GTMEVQSQRGVG
+572 GTMEVESQRGVG
-584 TTFIVHLPGSGE
+584 TTFVVRLPAS
-596 RESALEQKES
+596 SARQTQCDLEES
-606 PGEVIEH
+606 PTGAAEF

>member
-1 MKGNI
+1 MI
-6 NIDVFFPPVLTK
+6 FF
-18 LGSQPV
+18 
-24 QPRKERVK
+24 
-32 MGFPEK
+32 
-38 DQYTGMR
+38 
-45 RVIFLCMILVPVIPF
+45 CMILVPVIPLI
-60 VAVLGIGY
+60 AVLGIGY
-68 YHFTTS
+68 YHFKTS
-74 LETSTLGTMNR
+74 LETSTLATMNR

-95 TFLRERRGDLGYIL
+95 GFLRERRGDLGFIL
-109 NTNSYENLTDPEK
+109 NTNSYADLTDPERF
-122 SYTLFTQLQ
+122 YNLFTQLQ

-145 EGIHVMY
+145 DGIHVMY

-161 DYGKEEWFRHVLKEG
+161 DYGKEEWFRHVLQEG

-211 DTYVFNELVE
+211 DTHVFNELVE

-228 GEAYILNAQ
+228 GEAYLLNSR

-243 RRSGGSLLAKD
+243 RRSGGNLLAQD
-254 PDDIHETKRQPGV
+254 PDDVHEKKPQPGV
-267 RTFIRKDARGDECLF
+267 RIFIRKDARGDEFLF
-282 ATTWLQEKEWML
+282 ATTWLQEKEWLL

-306 LRSATFMILAIMVL
+306 LRSATFMILLIMIL
-320 GGVTITVLA
+320 GGVTITILA

-343 DVEKQQLGQQLVRA
+343 DEEKHQLGQQLVRA

-380 MKSDRALIEM
+380 MKSDQALIEM
-390 IVSDLKKK
+390 IFSDLKKK
-398 GTLEES
+398 G
-404 DLKDLEETLDQFK
+404 DLKEPDIKDLEETLDQLK
-417 LQIDRCSRITQ
+417 LQIERCSKITQ

-434 RKNEPVEEEVDVGE
+434 RKSEPTENDVDLGA
-448 FVSHVTSMIAEK
+448 FISQVTSMITKK

-474 QTPLLRSDPSQLQQ
+474 QTPLLRADAAQLQQ

-501 TERHGCEGGELSIQ
+501 TDRHGCEGGELSIQ

-523 VRIAVRD
+523 VKISVRD

-572 GTMEVQSQRGVG
+572 GTMEVESQRGVG
-584 TTFIVHLPGSGE
+584 TTFVVRLPAS
-596 RESALEQKES
+596 SARQTQCDLEES
-606 PGEVIEH
+606 PTGVIGH

>member
-1 MKGNI
+1 M
-6 NIDVFFPPVLTK
+6 
-18 LGSQPV
+18 
-24 QPRKERVK
+24 
-32 MGFPEK
+32 
-38 DQYTGMR
+38 
-45 RVIFLCMILVPVIPF
+45 IFLCMILVPVIPF
-60 VAVLGIGY
+60 IAVLGIGY

-74 LETSTLGTMNR
+74 LETNTLATMSR

-95 TFLRERRGDLGYIL
+95 TFLRERRRDLGFIL
-109 NTNSYENLTDPEK
+109 DTNTYESLTDPEK
-122 SYTLFTQLQ
+122 FYAVFTQLQ
-131 RYSNAFVDLGVFDQ
+131 RNSNAFVDLGVFDQ

-161 DYGKEEWFRHVLKEG
+161 DYGKEEWFRRVLKEG
-176 YYISDIFLGFRRIP
+176 YFISDIFLGFRRIP
-190 HFVIALKREESGKT
+190 HFVIALKKEESGKT

-237 GIFQTA
+237 GIFQTT
-243 RRSGGSLLAKD
+243 RRSGGNLLAKD
-254 PDDIHETKRQPGV
+254 PDDIPETNRQPGV
-267 RTFIRKDARGDECLF
+267 RTFVRKDARGDECLF
-282 ATTWLQEKEWML
+282 ATTWLQEKQWML

-306 LRSATFMILAIMVL
+306 LRSATFMILVIMVL
-320 GGVTITVLA
+320 GGVTITILA
-329 YTLTRQIIR
+329 YTLTHQIIR
-338 RMQRI
+338 RMGRS
-343 DVEKQQLGQQLVRA
+343 DMEKQQLGQQLVRA

-380 MKSDRALIEM
+380 MKSDRTLIEM

-398 GTLEES
+398 GILEEP
-404 DLKDLEETLDQFK
+404 DLKDLGESLDQLK
-417 LQIDRCSRITQ
+417 VQIERCAKITQ

-434 RKNEPVEEEVDVGE
+434 RKNEPEQRDLDVGA
-448 FVSHVTSMIAEK
+448 FISQVTSMISEK
-460 ASVQGIRLKKEISE
+460 AGVQGIRLKKEISE
-474 QTPLLRSDPSQLQQ
+474 QTPMLRADPSQLQQ

-501 TERHGCEGGELSIQ
+501 TERHGSEGGELSIQ

-523 VRIAVRD
+523 VRISVGD
-530 NGAGISPDNL
+530 NGAGISADNL
-540 KKIFAPF
+540 KKIFTPF

-572 GTMEVQSQRGVG
+572 GTMEVESQRGVG
-584 TTFIVHLPGSGE
+584 TTFIVNLPAKFAYDIGG
-596 RESALEQKES
+596 K
-606 PGEVIEH
+606 

>member
-1 MKGNI
+1 MA
-6 NIDVFFPPVLTK
+6 
-18 LGSQPV
+18 
-24 QPRKERVK
+24 
-32 MGFPEK
+32 FPEK

-45 RVIFLCMILVPVIPF
+45 RMIFFCMILVPVIPF
-60 VAVLGIGY
+60 IAVLGIGY
-68 YHFTTS
+68 YHFKTS
-74 LETSTLGTMNR
+74 LETSTLATMNR

-95 TFLRERRGDLGYIL
+95 TFLRERRGDLGFIL
-109 NTNSYENLTDPEK
+109 NNNTYGELTDPERF
-122 SYTLFTQLQ
+122 YGIFTQLQ

-161 DYGKEEWFRHVLKEG
+161 DYGKEEWFRHVLTEG

-190 HFVIALKREESGKT
+190 HFVIALKREEAGKT

-211 DTYVFNELVE
+211 DTYVFNEMVE

-228 GEAYILNAQ
+228 GEAYILNSD

-243 RRSGGSLLAKD
+243 RRSGGNLLAKD
-254 PDDIHETKRQPGV
+254 PDDIHETKPQPGV
-267 RTFIRKDARGDECLF
+267 RTLIRKDARGDECLF
-282 ATTWLQEKEWML
+282 ATTWLQEKKWML

-306 LRSATFMILAIMVL
+306 LRSATFMILFIMIL
-320 GGVTITVLA
+320 GGAAITILA

-380 MKSDRALIEM
+380 MKSDRALMEM
-390 IVSDLKKK
+390 IFSDLKKK
-398 GTLEES
+398 GILPEP
-404 DLKDLEETLDQFK
+404 DVKDMEETLSQLK
-417 LQIDRCSRITQ
+417 VQIERCAKITQ
-428 TILEFG
+428 AILEFG
-434 RKNEPVEEEVDVGE
+434 RKNEPVKEDVDVGE
-448 FVSHVTSMIAEK
+448 FVSHVTSMISEK
-460 ASVQGIRLKKEISE
+460 AAVQGIRLKKESSE
-474 QTPLLRSDPSQLQQ
+474 QTSLAHVDPSQLQQ

-501 TERHGCEGGELSIQ
+501 TERHGCEGGELSIEV
-515 AGPDTNGR
+515 GPDTNGR

-530 NGAGISPDNL
+530 NGAGISAENL

-572 GTMEVQSQRGVG
+572 GTMEVESQKGSG
-584 TTFIVHLPGSGE
+584 TTFVVYLPGSGE
-596 RESALEQKES
+596 QKTQ
-606 PGEVIEH
+606 GETKKS

>member
-1 MKGNI
+1 
-6 NIDVFFPPVLTK
+6 
-18 LGSQPV
+18 
-24 QPRKERVK
+24 

-45 RVIFLCMILVPVIPF
+45 RMIFFCMILVPVIPF
-60 VAVLGIGY
+60 IAVLGIGY

-74 LETSTLGTMNR
+74 LETSTLATMNR

-95 TFLRERRGDLGYIL
+95 TFLRERRGDLGFII
-109 NTNSYENLTDPEK
+109 NTNSYEDLTDPEK
-122 SYTLFTQLQ
+122 VYKVFTQLQ

-161 DYGKEEWFRHVLKEG
+161 DYGKEEWFRHTLKEG
-176 YYISDIFLGFRRIP
+176 YYISDVFLGFRRIP
-190 HFVIALKREESGKT
+190 HFVVALKREESGKT

-211 DTYVFNELVE
+211 DTHVFNELVE

-243 RRSGGSLLAKD
+243 RRSGGNLLAKD
-254 PDDIHETKRQPGV
+254 PDDIHETKSEPGV

-282 ATTWLQEKEWML
+282 ATTWLQEKEWLL

-306 LRSATFMILAIMVL
+306 LRSATSLILFIVIL

-343 DVEKQQLGQQLVRA
+343 DEEKHQLGQQLVRA

-390 IVSDLKKK
+390 IFSDLKKK
-398 GTLEES
+398 GEVKES
-404 DLKDLEETLDQFK
+404 DVKDLEETLDQLK
-417 LQIDRCSRITQ
+417 LQIERCSKITQ
-428 TILEFG
+428 TILDFG
-434 RKNEPVEEEVDVGE
+434 RKSEPTEKEVDVGA
-448 FVSHVTSMIAEK
+448 FISQVTSMITQK

-501 TERHGCEGGELSIQ
+501 TERHGCEGGELLIQ

-523 VRIAVRD
+523 VKISVRD
-530 NGAGISPDNL
+530 NGAGISADNL

-572 GTMEVQSQRGVG
+572 GTMEVESQRGVG
-584 TTFIVHLPGSGE
+584 TTFAVRLPAS
-596 RESALEQKES
+596 SARQTQCDLEES
-606 PGEVIEH
+606 PTGVAEN